1 MTELNITLIEKLE
14 QRSYHSRNIGSLMLK
29 LVNFSGMQS
38 KDKAVVVLI
47 YNDKLHNNNIL
58 RNNGILL

>member
-1 MTELNITLIEKLE
+1 
-14 QRSYHSRNIGSLMLK
+14 MLK

-38 KDKAVVVLI
+38 KAVVVLI